1 MVALVVVGVVLLVL
15 ALGPSAA
22 RAYTRSSSLAR
33 CEELRTRLAQLS
45 AQGAAFTE
53 IDPVQRELEACLQ
66 SAADAGAPV
75 DLGSASASACLTS
88 RDRIRAIWEEFKSTS
103 YADIMRRDN
112 QRGAILQLGGEMA
125 RCLERATVD
134 AESLASLT
142 VVQGAL
148 ASAIADSV
156 ERSTAYRAQ
165 VNGTDRYFGSVEEA
179 PYGKAQQ
186 EYDRVELPLRE
197 ALGKLI
203 VKRTELTRAAAAAK
217 NTPEALAAAQG
228 KRDASRDFWAAEIA
242 KRNAERAARAAA
254 PPDTVR

>member
-15 ALGPSAA
+15 VLGPGAA
-22 RAYTRSSSLAR
+22 RAYTRTSSLAR
-33 CEELRTRLAQLS
+33 CDELKTRLAQLS

-66 SAADAGAPV
+66 TAADAGAPV
-75 DLGSASASACLTS
+75 DLGSASAAACLAS
-88 RDRIRAIWEEFKSTS
+88 RDRIRAIYTEFKSTS
-103 YADIMRRDN
+103 YADIVRRDN

-125 RCLERATVD
+125 RCLERAVVD

-142 VVQGAL
+142 VVQNAL

-156 ERSTAYRAQ
+156 TRSTEYRAQ
-165 VNGTDRYFGSVEEA
+165 VNGTDRYFGSTEEA
-179 PYGKAQQ
+179 PFGKAQQ
-186 EYDRVELPLRE
+186 EYDRVELPLRD
-197 ALGKLI
+197 ALAKLI
-203 VKRTELTRAAAAAK
+203 TKRTQLTREAAAAAR
-217 NTPEALAAAQG
+217 TPERLAAAQG

-254 PPDTVR
+254 PPDTLR